1 MSIISF
7 WNNIKS
13 GTGKTTSIVA
23 VATYLAVQH
32 NYKILILDT
41 KYNDYSYSD
50 CYWQEDK
57 TISLIHKQQSKANI
71 ASGIT
76 GLAKAILSNKTSP
89 EIVTNY
95 TKIVFTENRLE
106 ILTDTNAELKDYET
120 NKTVFKDIAKIA
132 NRYYDLVFVDIDSN
146 LDKTIQNSLL
156 EISDLIVPT
165 LSQNLRIFNEY
176 IKEKQN
182 NMILRNKTVI
192 PLLARYDKYSKY
204 NAKNVSRY
212 LKEREK
218 VCTIPYNTLFLE
230 ACNEGTVY
238 DFFVKFR
245 KINPKDINAVFIEEI
260 KNTAEKIIY
269 KLQELQMKM

>member
-1 MSIISF
+1 MAIISF
-7 WNNIKS
+7 WNNVKS
-13 GTGKTTSIVA
+13 ETGNTASIVA
-23 VATYLAVQH
+23 ITTYLAIQH
-32 NYKILILDT
+32 NYKILVLDT

-57 TISLIHKQQSKANI
+57 TIHLIHKQQPRANI

-106 ILTDTNAELKDYET
+106 ILTDTNAEIKDYET

-132 NRYYDLVFVDIDSN
+132 SKYYDLVFIDIDN
-146 LDKTIQNSLL
+146 DLDQTIQNSLL

-165 LSQNLRIFNEY
+165 LSQKLRTLNTYLEA
-176 IKEKQN
+176 KQN
-182 NMILRNKTVI
+182 NAILKNKVVLPI
-192 PLLARYDKYSKY
+192 IGRYDKNSKY

-218 VCTIPYNTLFLE
+218 VCIIPYNTLFFE
-230 ACNEGTVY
+230 ACNEGTVD
-238 DFFVKFR
+238 DFFIKFR
-245 KINPKDINAVFIEEI
+245 KMNSKDANASFVEEV
-260 KNTAEKIIY
+260 KNSAEKIIY